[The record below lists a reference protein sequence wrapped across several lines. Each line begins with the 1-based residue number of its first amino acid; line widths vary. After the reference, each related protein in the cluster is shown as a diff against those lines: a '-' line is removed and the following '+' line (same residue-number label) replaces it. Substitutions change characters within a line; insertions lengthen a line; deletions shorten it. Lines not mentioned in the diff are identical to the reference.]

1 MKLTTETRPIAA
13 LIALLGGSAVIHAVR
28 PQVFEPLVPPMLGNA
43 RGWVYLSGVA
53 EVVCAGMLAAP
64 TTRCVGGWVAAAVL
78 VGVFPANLYSVQA
91 VGPGWKRGVA
101 IARLPLQVPMVGAAL
116 RVARAR

>member
-1 MKLTTETRPIAA
+1 
-13 LIALLGGSAVIHAVR
+13 
-28 PQVFEPLVPPMLGNA
+28 
-43 RGWVYLSGVA
+43 
-53 EVVCAGMLAAP
+53 
-64 TTRCVGGWVAAAVL
+64 
-78 VGVFPANLYSVQA
+78 